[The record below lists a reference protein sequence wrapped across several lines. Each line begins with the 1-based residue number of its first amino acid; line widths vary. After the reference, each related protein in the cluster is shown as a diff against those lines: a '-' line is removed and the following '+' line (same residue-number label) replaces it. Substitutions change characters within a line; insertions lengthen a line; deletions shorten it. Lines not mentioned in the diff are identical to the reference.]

1 MLRVYEIK
9 LIKLPKRYIL
19 MADSYDLK
27 YAYKALFV
35 LAPIAIAVMYTEAML
50 IPSLPTIANDF
61 NVNSATVSW
70 ILTAYLVSG
79 VISNPIVG
87 KLGDIY
93 GKKRILVYVMIIYT
107 IAVTLNGFAPN
118 FTLFIIFRTI
128 QGIGLGMFPLAFS
141 LIREEFPPH
150 LVPRAQGIV
159 SAMFGIGS
167 AISLP
172 IAATVAQDLGWQ
184 YNYHFIIPFVILLTY
199 LTSREIRESKYTNPN
214 TKIDYVGALVLGL
227 SLALMTIAISE
238 APTWGWLSL
247 DFLTT
252 VFLGIFLFF
261 GFISY
266 EMRTPFPLISIN
278 LLREKNVLAANIAAF
293 VAGFGIF
300 MAYQAITYLLELP
313 NPVGFNLDIL
323 TTGLLMW
330 PVSLMQMIGALLS
343 SRLILRTGTKFIV
356 VISSIILSFFY
367 FILGLT
373 AIGGSS
379 NNLAIIIT
387 LSSLATLGAA
397 MLNVV
402 LINILTFSVE
412 RRVLGIATGMNT
424 VFRLIG
430 GAFGPSIAG
439 SLLSTYYQYLVYPVT
454 LNGQETFLSVQL
466 PSDYAFQLTFYIASI
481 AGLLMVII
489 GSMTRDIKIRG
500 TMVSQE

>member
-1 MLRVYEIK
+1 MS
-9 LIKLPKRYIL
+9 
-19 MADSYDLK
+19 DNYDLK
-27 YAYKALFV
+27 YAYRALLI

-70 ILTAYLVSG
+70 VLTAYLISG
-79 VISNPIVG
+79 VIANPIIG

-93 GKKRILVYVMIIYT
+93 GKKRMLVYVMVIYT
-107 IAVTLNGFAPN
+107 IAVSFNGFAPN
-118 FTLFIIFRTI
+118 FALFIIFRTI

-150 LVPRAQGIV
+150 LIPRAQGIV

-184 YNYHFIIPFVILLTY
+184 YNYHFVIPFVILLTY
-199 LTSREIRESKYTNPN
+199 LTSKYIRESKYVNPN
-214 TKIDYVGALVLGL
+214 TKIDYIGAGILGG
-227 SLALMTIAISE
+227 SLALLTTALSE

-247 DFLTT
+247 EFFT
-252 VFLGIFLFF
+252 FIILGISLFI
-261 GFISY
+261 GFIAY
-266 EMRTPFPLISIN
+266 EIRVPSPLISVK
-278 LLREKNVLAANIAAF
+278 LLKERNVFAANIAAF

-300 MAYQAITYLLELP
+300 MAYQAITYLLEMP
-313 NPVGFNLDIL
+313 QPVGFNLDIL
-323 TTGLLMW
+323 STGIYML
-330 PVSLMQMIGALLS
+330 PISLMQMVGALLT
-343 SRLILRTGTKFIV
+343 SRLILRSGTKI
-356 VISSIILSFFY
+356 IITIASIILSIFY
-367 FILGLT
+367 FILG
-373 AIGGSS
+373 IFSINGSS
-379 NNLAIIIT
+379 LGILNVIF
-387 LSSLATLGAA
+387 LSSMATLGAA

-439 SLLSTYYQYLVYPVT
+439 SLLSTYYTYIIYPVT
-454 LNGQETFLSVQL
+454 LGGQETFLPVKL
-466 PSDYAFQLTFYIASI
+466 PSDYAFQLTFFIATI
-481 AGLLMVII
+481 AGLIMAII
-489 GSMTRDIKIRG
+489 GSITRDIRIRG
-500 TMVSQE
+500 GRVLQQSS

>member
-1 MLRVYEIK
+1 MS
-9 LIKLPKRYIL
+9 
-19 MADSYDLK
+19 DNYDLR
-27 YAYKALFV
+27 YAYRALFI
-35 LAPIAIAVMYTEAML
+35 LAPIAIAVMYTESML

-70 ILTAYLVSG
+70 VLTAYLISG
-79 VISNPIVG
+79 VVANPIVG

-118 FTLFIIFRTI
+118 FTSFIIFRTI

-159 SAMFGIGS
+159 SAMFGVGS

-184 YNYHFIIPFVILLTY
+184 YNYHIVIPFVILLTY
-199 LTSREIRESKYTNPN
+199 LTSKEIRESKYINPN
-214 TKIDYVGALVLGL
+214 SKIDYIGAGILGS
-227 SLALMTIAISE
+227 SLASMTTAFSE
-238 APTWGWLSL
+238 APTWGWTSV
-247 DFLTT
+247 DFLVTI
-252 VFLGIFLFF
+252 VSGFALFF
-261 GFISY
+261 IFILY
-266 EMRTPFPLISIN
+266 EMRVPYPLISVN
-278 LLREKNVLAANIAAF
+278 LLKEKNVLAANIAAF

-300 MAYQAITYLLELP
+300 MAYQSITYLLELP
-313 NPVGFNLDIL
+313 NPTGFNLDIL
-323 TTGLLMW
+323 STGLLMW
-330 PVSLMQMIGALLS
+330 PVSLMQIIGALLS

-356 VISSIILSFFY
+356 IIASAILSFFY
-367 FILGLT
+367 FILGLV
-373 AIGGSS
+373 AIAGSS
-379 NNLAIIIT
+379 ASLANVII

-439 SLLSTYYQYLVYPVT
+439 SLLSTYYTYLVYPIT
-454 LNGQETFLSVQL
+454 LNGQQTFLPIQL
-466 PSDYAFQLTFYIASI
+466 PSDFAFQLTFFIASI
-481 AGLLMVII
+481 AGLLMILI

-500 TMVSQE
+500 TIVSQE

>member
-1 MLRVYEIK
+1 
-9 LIKLPKRYIL
+9 
-19 MADSYDLK
+19 
-27 YAYKALFV
+27 
-35 LAPIAIAVMYTEAML
+35 
-50 IPSLPTIANDF
+50 
-61 NVNSATVSW
+61 
-70 ILTAYLVSG
+70 
-79 VISNPIVG
+79 
-87 KLGDIY
+87 
-93 GKKRILVYVMIIYT
+93 
-107 IAVTLNGFAPN
+107 
-118 FTLFIIFRTI
+118 
-128 QGIGLGMFPLAFS
+128 
-141 LIREEFPPH
+141 
-150 LVPRAQGIV
+150 
-159 SAMFGIGS
+159 
-167 AISLP
+167 
-172 IAATVAQDLGWQ
+172 
-184 YNYHFIIPFVILLTY
+184 
-199 LTSREIRESKYTNPN
+199 
-214 TKIDYVGALVLGL
+214 
-227 SLALMTIAISE
+227 
-238 APTWGWLSL
+238 
-247 DFLTT
+247 
-252 VFLGIFLFF
+252 
-261 GFISY
+261 
-266 EMRTPFPLISIN
+266 
-278 LLREKNVLAANIAAF
+278 
-293 VAGFGIF
+293 
-300 MAYQAITYLLELP
+300 
-313 NPVGFNLDIL
+313 
-323 TTGLLMW
+323 MW

-379 NNLAIIIT
+379 NNLATIIT